1 MAETQIAKPTT
12 QGAEQ
17 KQALNIT
24 DHVQREIHDLVAK
37 HDVTLPEDYAVGN
50 AIQSAYLNLLEVKD
64 MAGNHALSV
73 CDKASIIRALR
84 NMLIQGL
91 TVDKKQ
97 GYFIVYG
104 NQLTF
109 QRSYFG
115 TMTVAKRFA
124 DVLDVI
130 PQVVVEGDDVTTEI
144 VGGEER
150 VTQHIRKNRFG
161 KQITKENIIGAYCVV
176 RLRNGV
182 ERWTIMDKWQIQAAW
197 NKSRSKAQAVHNEFP
212 DQMAMRTVINRAL
225 KLIINSSDDSPLL
238 VKAFNESGFIPEDGE
253 DDRNNELPDSTAF
266 KETIAVSA
274 IKSQAEPKLTPTG
287 SYAPIQE
294 RLLETEGDPF

>member
-1 MAETQIAKPTT
+1 MAEAQIIKQPTPSV
-12 QGAEQ
+12 EQ

-24 DHVQREIHDLVAK
+24 EHVQQEIHDLVAK
-37 HDVTLPEDYAVGN
+37 HDVTLPDDYAVGN

-64 MAGNHALSV
+64 MAGNYALSV

-115 TMTVAKRFA
+115 TLTVAKRFA
-124 DVLDVI
+124 DVVDVI
-130 PQVVVEGDDVTTEI
+130 PQVVVEGDDITTEI
-144 VGGEER
+144 INGEER
-150 VTQHIRKNRFG
+150 VIQHIRKNRFG

-182 ERWTIMDKWQIQAAW
+182 ERWTVMDKWQIQAAW

-225 KLIINSSDDSPLL
+225 KLVINSSNDSPLL
-238 VKAFNESGFIPEDGE
+238 VKAFNESGFVPEDGE
-253 DDRNNELPDSTAF
+253 EDRGVEKADSKAF
-266 KETIAVSA
+266 NETISVSA
-274 IKSQAEPKLTPTG
+274 VKTLAEAKQAPTEPHE
-287 SYAPIQE
+287 PIQE
-294 RLLETEGDPF
+294 SLLPDESDPF